1 MELTKEWRKSSYS
14 GGNGGHCVEAKRTSD
29 GAAIRDTQNRSLGHV
44 EASRLEWGA
53 LLTAVKGPAA

>member
-29 GAAIRDTQNRSLGHV
+29 GAALRDTQNRALGRV
-44 EASRLEWGA
+44 ETSPLEWGA
-53 LLTAVKGPAA
+53 LLTALKGAAE